1 MSETF
6 DNNSEVIEEGSGHG
20 DERIIKDAIKD
31 AIKKGLIKPF
41 PKETKAGWMLQSQV
55 DNSQHLT
62 HKGEKGYHDLRRFI
76 QRLEKVSKLDF
87 Y

>member
-6 DNNSEVIEEGSGHG
+6 NNDSEVIEEGSGHG
-20 DERIIKDAIKD
+20 DEKLVINAIKD

-62 HKGEKGYHDLRRFI
+62 HKGEKGYHDLRRYL
-76 QRLEKVSKLDF
+76 QGLERVSKVSR
-87 Y
+87 